1 MMRVVILLWILSFG
15 MGFALPGIVKA
26 QTAPQDTV
34 ILNTKGVY
42 RSLEKETTEEDSL
55 AEELVLDVIYIMG
68 NVEKPGVIIVPK
80 RVEPELP
87 EVELDRSFK
96 REVKEGIGDIPK
108 LEEELGK
115 VERVQ
120 SIKKTIGR
128 KRK

>member
-1 MMRVVILLWILSFG
+1 
-15 MGFALPGIVKA
+15 
-26 QTAPQDTV
+26 
-34 ILNTKGVY
+34 
-42 RSLEKETTEEDSL
+42 L